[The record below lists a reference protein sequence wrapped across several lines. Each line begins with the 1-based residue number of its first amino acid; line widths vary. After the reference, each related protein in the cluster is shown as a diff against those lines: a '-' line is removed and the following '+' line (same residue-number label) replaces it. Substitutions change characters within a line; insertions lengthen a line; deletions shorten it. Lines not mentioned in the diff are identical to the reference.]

1 MSEGDRILI
10 ETILKLEEKHSKF
23 DDDAENGTSFDDHES
38 SPKR

>member
-10 ETILKLEEKHSKF
+10 ETILKLEEQYSKF
-23 DDDAENGTSFDDHES
+23 DDDAGNGNSFDDQEN